1 MKRLTKK
8 TFYRRQLADRRR
20 KRRLVLTPR
29 RIPTHFVSFHG
40 LDEDFCTRTIL
51 PRIASRDE
59 RIPLDRRVMFELSP
73 VYMNDFLAS
82 LKQKVLIRFAEEIE
96 TALSKLLSSSAT
108 DFNCGHSAGYC
119 SRSYDLST
127 KDEPIRVDANNAIDA
142 GVKLATC
149 GKEVPSAGTNKSD
162 LLIPVPMAK
171 MLLARCRELRVA
183 EPFPILPKHIR
194 FGVEE
199 LGTLMGDYL
208 YIDETITGGSTAYA
222 IQRGAIKWNFKF
234 AYDDYAARNS
244 TLIVLRYGIL
254 ILRPE
259 HVVKMEVAV

>member
-20 KRRLVLTPR
+20 KRRIGLTPR
-29 RIPTHFVSFHG
+29 RIPTHFVPFHG
-40 LDEDFCTRTIL
+40 LDEDFCARTIL

-59 RIPLDRRVMFELSP
+59 RVPLDGRVVFELSP
-73 VYMNDFLAS
+73 VYMKDFIAS
-82 LKQKVLIRFAEEIE
+82 EKQRMLIRFAEEVE
-96 TALSKLLSSSAT
+96 TALSKLLSFTVA
-108 DFNCGHSAGYC
+108 DFNCGHSAGYY
-119 SRSYDLST
+119 SRSYDLGT
-127 KDEPIRVDANNAIDA
+127 KDEPIRVDADNAIDA
-142 GVKLATC
+142 VVKLATC
-149 GKEVPSAGTNKSD
+149 GMKVPSAGTNKSD
-162 LLIPVPMAK
+162 LLIPVSMAE
-171 MLLARCRELRVA
+171 MILARSRELRVA

-199 LGTLMGDYL
+199 LGTLMDNYL

-222 IQRGAIKWNFKF
+222 IQRGAIRWNFKF

-259 HVVKMEVAV
+259 HIVKMEVAV